1 MTRRTSMRSVT
12 AAFAA
17 VTLAG
22 LALAGCSSGSS
33 SAPSAGSAAP
43 SASSS
48 PSPMLMDKQ
57 TTTVLEQPFAYP
69 KGARAQVSSTIVELQ
84 PGQATG
90 WHKHNV
96 PLYGYILEGTL
107 TVEYDAGVTKEYP
120 AGTAFMEAMKVFHN
134 GINKGSSP
142 VRVLCVF
149 MGAEGLNNT
158 VKRP

>member
-1 MTRRTSMRSVT
+1 MWRRTFITPV
-12 AAFAA
+12 AAALC
-17 VTLAG
+17 V
-22 LALAGCSSGSS
+22 LALSACSGGNSSAVPSASATPSGS
-33 SAPSAGSAAP
+33 ASAAP
-43 SASSS
+43 
-48 PSPMLMDKQ
+48 MLLNQQ
-57 TTTVLEQPFAYP
+57 TTTVLEQPLAYP
-69 KGARAQVSSTIVELQ
+69 KGAAAQVSSTIVELQ

-96 PLYGYILEGTL
+96 PLYAYILEGTL

-120 AGTAFMEAMKVFHN
+120 AGTAFMEATKVFHN
-134 GINKGSSP
+134 GINKGSSV

>member
-1 MTRRTSMRSVT
+1 
-12 AAFAA
+12 
-17 VTLAG
+17 
-22 LALAGCSSGSS
+22 
-33 SAPSAGSAAP
+33 
-43 SASSS
+43 
-48 PSPMLMDKQ
+48 MLMDKQ
-57 TTTVLEQPFAYP
+57 MTTVLEQPLAYP
-69 KGARAQVSSTIVELQ
+69 KGAAAQVSSTIVELQ

-96 PLYGYILEGTL
+96 PLYAYVLEGTL

-120 AGTAFMEAMKVFHN
+120 AGTAFMEATKVFHN
-134 GINKGSSP
+134 GSNKGSSV